1 MQISRSLEG
10 GGAGAISVE
19 KEQVFVVQLL
29 GGGASIPCEAIIFLN
44 LIVSA
49 FVSSTSPFLADIDNA
64 CQIVIKG
71 HASIK
76 GAKDKKKIIL
86 MCFD

>member
-1 MQISRSLEG
+1 MLCNRTAKLQHRMGEVCHFEMLRGFLPTAFSS
-10 GGAGAISVE
+10 
-19 KEQVFVVQLL
+19 
-29 GGGASIPCEAIIFLN
+29 CEAIIFLN

-49 FVSSTSPFLADIDNA
+49 FVSSTNPFLADIDNA

-76 GAKDKKKIIL
+76 GAKDKKK
-86 MCFD
+86 

>member
-1 MQISRSLEG
+1 M
-10 GGAGAISVE
+10 
-19 KEQVFVVQLL
+19 FVVQLL
-29 GGGASIPCEAIIFLN
+29 GGASIPCEAIIFLN

-71 HASIK
+71 QFLPPRVGLTLYLLIVQGETSR
-76 GAKDKKKIIL
+76 
-86 MCFD
+86 

>member
-1 MQISRSLEG
+1 MKISRSLEG

-29 GGGASIPCEAIIFLN
+29 GGASIPCEAIIFLN